1 MIASVSVSRIGN
13 VSYSNCVYVC
23 VAELSILLCQTY
35 LCTLKYYSC
44 SFLLGDFSCNKS
56 NFQHGLQ
63 GKNLLKHGP
72 SQWRLLIALALLQEN
87 LIHYLV
93 LFVCPIC
100 LMFPCLARS
109 LPWSA
114 WMKRFVSR
122 LWVTPSCTAL
132 LASHVNIACV
142 MLCVTVNGP
151 KL

>member
-1 MIASVSVSRIGN
+1 MIASVSVSRVGN

-23 VAELSILLCQTY
+23 VAELSILIWQTY

-44 SFLLGDFSCNKS
+44 SFLLRDFSCNKS
-56 NFQHGLQ
+56 NFQHG
-63 GKNLLKHGP
+63 HGP
-72 SQWRLLIALALLQEN
+72 SQWWLLIALALLQEN

-122 LWVTPSCTAL
+122 LWVTPICTAL
-132 LASHVNIACV
+132 LASHVNIAYV